1 MSQDPRQTAR
11 EIERTRDELARKV
24 DELVDQARV
33 EAGVLG
39 KKAAVGAA
47 ALAGLLL
54 LGFIAKQRVR
64 D

>member
-1 MSQDPRQTAR
+1 MSQDPHRTAR
-11 EIERTRDELARKV
+11 EIEETREELARKV

-39 KKAAVGAA
+39 KKAAMGAA
-47 ALAGLLL
+47 ALAGLLV